1 MTAINE
7 KRGHQPSLMGDT
19 EGMDRMRDAN
29 SMLSETIA
37 KQEIKNNELIAKNQK
52 LKAFSKCFKHSMA
65 SQCKFCHSFYPTE
78 AFLEHVKSCSKDMNN
93 FNRSHFF

>member
-7 KRGHQPSLMGDT
+7 KKSYNTSSGPLVVDQDT
-19 EGMDRMRDAN
+19 EKLRNSN

-37 KQEIKNNELIAKNQK
+37 KQEMKNNELHSKNQK

-65 SQCKFCHSFYPTE
+65 S
-78 AFLEHVKSCSKDMNN
+78 
-93 FNRSHFF
+93 